1 MSTVAVGPALRIDG
15 PSPEPRPYSLL
26 ETPGVVV
33 SRDEG
38 RWLNGV
44 AVEGY
49 PSSVPSLWEPCSDG
63 TFRVKDEGEGLPS
76 ARFDSVAV
84 YLPVSCSAIGLR
96 DAEEVLARK
105 AEDVND
111 ATLSYGVE
119 ELLSQGVELS
129 INPFFGDTNLVP
141 LGGGAVTP
149 DVGLS
154 WLEDAIG
161 GTGRAGMIHATPA
174 VIAAWGFDKLETGA
188 GLTSTNGT
196 RVVSGGGYIGADPVD
211 ESTPAAGQAWAFATG
226 PVEVYI
232 GPEVITTLAE
242 SLDRE
247 TNDIVFRAER
257 YVVAEWDTALQVGV
271 LIDWTP

>member
-1 MSTVAVGPALRIDG
+1 MSTVAVGPTLRIDG
-15 PSPEPRPYSLL
+15 PSPQPRPYSLL

-76 ARFDSVAV
+76 ARFDPVAV
-84 YLPVSCSAIGLR
+84 YLPVSCSSIGLR
-96 DAEEVLARK
+96 DPEEVLADK
-105 AEDVND
+105 AEATNN
-111 ATLSYGVE
+111 ATLSFGVE

-149 DVGLS
+149 AVGLS
-154 WLEDAIG
+154 FLEDAIG

-174 VIAAWGFDKLETGA
+174 VIAAWGFDKLETGDA
-188 GLTSTNGT
+188 LRTTNGT
-196 RVVSGGGYIGADPVD
+196 IVVSGGGYIGADPVD
-211 ESTPAAGQAWAFATG
+211 ESSPAAGQAWAFATG
-226 PVEVYI
+226 PVEVRI
-232 GPEVITTLAE
+232 GPEVITTVAE
-242 SLDRE
+242 SLDRA
-247 TNDIVFRAER
+247 TNDLVFRAER
-257 YVVAEWDTALQVGV
+257 YVVADWDGALQVGV